1 MSSITTAPVPP
12 VKAGQRLETPPLG
25 SHHFRPH
32 SDSNSRITSYNKL
45 APFEPFDVDFIDDPL
60 PPLPDLSIDPTT
72 SVELPTTADFSPE
85 ELSYLHSR
93 LNMPLGSLGDQIQS
107 LSMDSP
113 FMDYI
118 TGGGDFIGATENL
131 AGNDAIPVNPVVN
144 QAQVVYM
151 DASTTVSTEVDVSIA
166 NEVKKAMPIDK
177 ITKVAM
183 LDPKRA
189 KRILANRESAAR
201 SKERRTR
208 YAMDLE
214 KKVQILQAQSTEISV
229 KLAKTKT
236 ENSDLKAKKK
246 GILREIEFMEETA
259 KLREELNEALSYKLR
274 QLKKEYAQKV
284 AYKNHNFRGLLSK
297 FSSQLAVYQVNF
309 LRYSRLEQLGMPPS
323 HSNQQA

>member
-1 MSSITTAPVPP
+1 
-12 VKAGQRLETPPLG
+12 
-25 SHHFRPH
+25 
-32 SDSNSRITSYNKL
+32 
-45 APFEPFDVDFIDDPL
+45 
-60 PPLPDLSIDPTT
+60 
-72 SVELPTTADFSPE
+72 
-85 ELSYLHSR
+85 
-93 LNMPLGSLGDQIQS
+93 
-107 LSMDSP
+107 
-113 FMDYI
+113 
-118 TGGGDFIGATENL
+118 
-131 AGNDAIPVNPVVN
+131 
-144 QAQVVYM
+144 M

-183 LDPKRA
+183 LDPSELRGTNSSFKEHPVFN
-189 KRILANRESAAR
+189 KMKKKNPSLILLILANRESAAR